1 MYVGSKYYLLAII
14 WFWLNNLFQ
23 WCLSIPSYESLFWV
37 TDPCHSPKLL
47 LPRPILASY
56 QELALTSHYTGW
68 WWLTLVIA
76 WHKSLMSQ
84 HQLQVWLLISTLWA
98 STEIIWGTRVTLWH
112 VTRPR
117 LFVCIKILGH
127 LYAVQGARVCH
138 MSQQRAAWLNDKLC
152 SFVNWEYCS
161 MQETADEV
169 SLPRLLLSSQQK
181 LQCVSKYGSDSEVI
195 WRSAPHQPWPW
206 SRH

>member
-98 STEIIWGTRVTLWH
+98 STEIIWEGLVWH
-112 VTRPR
+112 CDTWP
-117 LFVCIKILGH
+117 GH
-127 LYAVQGARVCH
+127 
-138 MSQQRAAWLNDKLC
+138 
-152 SFVNWEYCS
+152 
-161 MQETADEV
+161 V
-169 SLPRLLLSSQQK
+169 SLSAL
-181 LQCVSKYGSDSEVI
+181 KYWVICMQFREPGYVTCHSRGLRDSMI
-195 WRSAPHQPWPW
+195 NCAAL
-206 SRH
+206 